1 MPFSIAMFNN
11 QGVYFILNICFLE
24 GYTNHGYGTN
34 MTSGGFSVAIMTR
47 E

>member
-11 QGVYFILNICFLE
+11 QGVYFILIIFFWRD
-24 GYTNHGYGTN
+24 TNHGYGTD